1 MSSFKITSYNIQG
14 MFSSAFGEKIT
25 NSDFVNIVYS
35 DIIIYLRHGVVQT
48 PNPTLLQ
55 TTESYVYHQSNSLM
69 LKTEEIQE
77 ES

>member
-14 MFSSAFGEKIT
+14 MFSSAFGEKIP
-25 NSDFVNIVYS
+25 NSDFVNIVYNS
-35 DIIIYLRHGVVQT
+35 DLIILLET
-48 PNPTLLQ
+48 NPTLLQ

-69 LKTEEIQE
+69 LKTEGIQE